1 MDSLELIECLYMSFA
16 EPNGSNRETYRAV
29 FRDWIENIYNTVDGN
44 QEEVI
49 NGVSETIQN
58 KIEKQSKYSGK
69 EVVIA
74 CIMAG
79 RILQEII
86 DEQ

>member
-44 QEEVI
+44 
-49 NGVSETIQN
+49 
-58 KIEKQSKYSGK
+58 
-69 EVVIA
+69 
-74 CIMAG
+74 
-79 RILQEII
+79 
-86 DEQ
+86 